1 MFEKQLKRLKLPD
14 LALVKLAVAAF
25 VLFAVAIWPAAM
37 NWVKSVNP
45 WYFLAVSL
53 IAAAIVQ
60 ARVWK
65 K

>member
-25 VLFAVAIWPAAM
+25 VLFAVGIWPAAM

-53 IAAAIVQ
+53 VAAAIVQ